1 MKRALLVLMAGLLVV
16 ATMAVT
22 ASMAFAV
29 PREPTNPGGQQ
40 PPGKRNTRAKRVI
53 CKGTLLARSPSRAA
67 RASRLVQ
74 EGTNESPRRTKGAE
88 RKDSAPFRKRRERG

>member
-40 PPGKRNTRAKRVI
+40 PPGQAEHPCKERNLQGNFTCEK
-53 CKGTLLARSPSRAA
+53 P
-67 RASRLVQ
+67 
-74 EGTNESPRRTKGAE
+74 
-88 RKDSAPFRKRRERG
+88 